1 MATATT
7 QISFTVT
14 ADTQAL
20 ADQNRDNAI
29 LDYCLAYNLDI
40 YTLDQDNNQVIDP
53 SKAAAAFRSH
63 IRQHVRNVVKS
74 FRANKAAETARQ
86 AETQTVDQILG

>member
-7 QISFTVT
+7 QISFTIT

-20 ADQNRDNAI
+20 ADKNRDDAI

-40 YTLDQDNNQVIDP
+40 YTIDQDNNQVIDP
-53 SKAAAAFRSH
+53 AKAAAAFRSH
-63 IRQHVRNVVKS
+63 IRQHVRNVVKA
-74 FRANKAAETARQ
+74 FRPTKAAETARQ
-86 AETQTVDQILG
+86 AETVNTDQILG